1 MIALFLI
8 LVEYIPKMP
17 VLKGKT
23 LSTPGSFWTGISS
36 RVPPED
42 SAQGFIVPSELLFFS
57 LLTRCTDIDG
67 IYHTPVVQGLQEL
80 WVGAAR

>member
-8 LVEYIPKMP
+8 LVVYIPKMP
-17 VLKGKT
+17 VLKGKPC
-23 LSTPGSFWTGISS
+23 LLQAGFLTGISS
-36 RVPPED
+36 PVLPED

-67 IYHTPVVQGLQEL
+67 IYHAPMAQGLQE
-80 WVGAAR
+80 